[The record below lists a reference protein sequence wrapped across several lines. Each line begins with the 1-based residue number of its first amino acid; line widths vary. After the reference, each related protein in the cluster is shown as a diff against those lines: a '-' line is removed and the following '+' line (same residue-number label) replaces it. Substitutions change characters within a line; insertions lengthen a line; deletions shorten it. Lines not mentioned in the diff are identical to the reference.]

1 MKAVLLTTKHRGV
14 FFGYI
19 DGDDDTRNPVV
30 ADCRNVLWWD
40 ASVRGFL
47 GLAANGPNDKC
58 RIGPAANVK
67 IYDVTS
73 VADVTPAA
81 EDKFKAAPWSS

>member
-1 MKAVLLTTKHRGV
+1 MKPVLLTTKHRGV
-14 FFGYI
+14 FFGYMN
-19 DGDDDTRNPVV
+19 GD
-30 ADCRNVLWWD
+30 ADARTLTLQECRNVVYWD
-40 ASVRGFL
+40 ESCHGFL

-67 IYDVTS
+67 LYDVTS

-81 EDKFKAAPWSS
+81 EEKFKAAPWSS